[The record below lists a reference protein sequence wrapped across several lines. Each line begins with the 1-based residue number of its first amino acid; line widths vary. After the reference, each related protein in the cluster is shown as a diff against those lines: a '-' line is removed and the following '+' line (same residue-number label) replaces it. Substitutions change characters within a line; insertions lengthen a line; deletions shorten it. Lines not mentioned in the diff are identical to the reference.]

1 MRQQSLDN
9 STVIKPD
16 LWAVKDIFTNEEL
29 KSLLNKIELE
39 TNWRT
44 AELQEKESRRVLQWA
59 DNGLLNHVWTMI
71 NQLDFSNFGF
81 KFKNVTI
88 WKDVAPYCISDHVDN
103 DRVMG
108 AMQIYLNSGPENLGT
123 WFQDSYIP
131 FVANTGYIMNN
142 KNKLV
147 HGMKNAVPDNFVRY
161 SLYALFN
168 TV

>member
-1 MRQQSLDN
+1 MNQQSLNN

-29 KSLLNKIELE
+29 DSLINKIKLE
-39 TNWRT
+39 TNWQT
-44 AELQEKESRRVLQWA
+44 VELQEDLSRLAVQWV
-59 DNGLLNHVWTMI
+59 DKGLLNHVWDMI
-71 NQLDFSNFGF
+71 NQLDFSKFGL
-81 KFKNVTI
+81 KFRNVTI
-88 WKDVAPYCISDHVDN
+88 WKDVAPYCITNHADN
-103 DRVMG
+103 DRVVA

-123 WFQDSYIP
+123 WFEESYIP
-131 FVANTGYIMNN
+131 FIANTGYIMNN

-161 SLYALFN
+161 SLYALFD